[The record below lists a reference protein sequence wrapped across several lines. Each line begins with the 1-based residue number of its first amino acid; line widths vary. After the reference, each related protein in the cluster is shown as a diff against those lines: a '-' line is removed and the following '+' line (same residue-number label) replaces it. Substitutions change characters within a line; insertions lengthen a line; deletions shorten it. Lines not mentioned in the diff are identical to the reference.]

1 MLLPSDINY
10 YDLEIISAYSGN
22 GWPCGDWFN
31 EDLLESHEIMLK
43 AIEKARKNSTN
54 C

>member
-1 MLLPSDINY
+1 MLLPSDLSY
-10 YDLEIISAYSGN
+10 WDFEIVSKMSGK
-22 GWPCGDWFN
+22 GWPCGDWFR

-43 AIEKARKNSTN
+43 AIEKARNSTN

>member
-10 YDLEIISAYSGN
+10 YDLDTIAAYSGN
-22 GWPCGDWFN
+22 GWTCGDWFN

-43 AIEKARKNSTN
+43 AIEKARNSTN

>member
-1 MLLPSDINY
+1 MLLPSEINY
-10 YDLEIISAYSGN
+10 YDMSVVASYSGK
-22 GWPCGDWFN
+22 GCPCGDWFR

-43 AIEKARKNSTN
+43 AIEKARNSTN

>member
-10 YDLEIISAYSGN
+10 YDLCTIESYSGK
-22 GWPCGDWFN
+22 GWPCGDWLR

-43 AIEKARKNSTN
+43 SIEKARNSTN

>member
-1 MLLPSDINY
+1 MLLPSDLSYWDFEVVSIM
-10 YDLEIISAYSGN
+10 SGKV
-22 GWPCGDWFN
+22 WPCGDCFR

-43 AIEKARKNSTN
+43 AIEKARNSTN

>member
-1 MLLPSDINY
+1 MLLPSEVNY
-10 YDLEIISAYSGN
+10 FDLEVISAYSGK
-22 GWPCGDWFN
+22 GWPCGDWFR

-43 AIEKARKNSTN
+43 AIEKARNSTN

>member
-1 MLLPSDINY
+1 MLLPSDLNY
-10 YDLEIISAYSGN
+10 WDFDVIARISGK
-22 GWPCGDWFN
+22 GWPCGEWFN

-43 AIEKARKNSTN
+43 AIEKARNSTN